1 MGKSQEGE
9 EIMDFI
15 FIILLV
21 WATMGLLFFLN
32 YADTWETIS
41 QKAVGFFISGPFIL
55 VVFLSISLSR
65 GINNLIK
72 KL

>member
-32 YADTWETIS
+32 YADIWETIS
-41 QKAVGFFISGPFIL
+41 QKAVGFLISGPFIL
-55 VVFLSISLSR
+55 VAFLIIYLSR
-65 GINNLIK
+65 VINNLIK